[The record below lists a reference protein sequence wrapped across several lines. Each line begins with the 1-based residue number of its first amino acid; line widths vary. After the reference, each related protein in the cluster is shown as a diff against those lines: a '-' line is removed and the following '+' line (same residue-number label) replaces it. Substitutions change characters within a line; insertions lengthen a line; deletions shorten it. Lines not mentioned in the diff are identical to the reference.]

1 LGWKAYDQ
9 VHQALNE
16 FNKAYNLPL
25 GWNISPTAAETV
37 FGHRPPPET
46 SLQAASV
53 QRDSGSESSEDESI
67 DGESESEGGS
77 QGDEDDG
84 LSGIDLLETRARQ
97 QSRSLV
103 NAKVLFWWSKG
114 AGTQIFVRY
123 GPRSNPIFRIR
134 AGTHEYYDKKTVTRV
149 LVSKTRGY
157 MKKPAVMDGISGETW
172 KYERK
177 HVSDILGVGWKI
189 EDDDESR
196 IDPLALIEP
205 ATGVM
210 YPETRVFVAWKDGEK
225 TLETRAFI
233 RRIANGSNLD
243 GDRLIF
249 QKAKELEGIFRENE
263 EVYEPGIS
271 EPIGTYIGESE
282 RQTLN
287 SRRLSPTRSTRSVPH
302 SRFSNKN
309 SVRFQNDE
317 ESISDISEQIAPS
330 RTSRKSTPRPS
341 IASHPINQRQSVGSE
356 DPRDRE
362 IRILR
367 EQVEQLNMSQSW
379 QGTKMVPWR
388 PIYDNHIPFND
399 RASTVSSKPPIPP
412 LRRSRRGQR
421 VRQGAPWNH
430 WGYENWD
437 PRAALY
443 Y

>member
-1 LGWKAYDQ
+1 MESPPPIGESRPEVGDWVKDIIRRFTQNRGDDVMNNLFLSDTPNFEAVNEFFGELNQHIHAANLAHGQEDIRAGEIPAQTYQAMYRSWRMEIEKPEVKNNPSLGWKAYDQ
-9 VHQALNE
+9 VYQALNE

-37 FGHRPPPET
+37 FGHRPPPKT

-67 DGESESEGGS
+67 D
-77 QGDEDDG
+77 DDG

-157 MKKPAVMDGISGETW
+157 MKKPAVMDGILGETW

-249 QKAKELEGIFRENE
+249 QKAKELE
-263 EVYEPGIS
+263 
-271 EPIGTYIGESE
+271 
-282 RQTLN
+282 
-287 SRRLSPTRSTRSVPH
+287 
-302 SRFSNKN
+302 
-309 SVRFQNDE
+309 
-317 ESISDISEQIAPS
+317 
-330 RTSRKSTPRPS
+330 
-341 IASHPINQRQSVGSE
+341 
-356 DPRDRE
+356 
-362 IRILR
+362 
-367 EQVEQLNMSQSW
+367 
-379 QGTKMVPWR
+379 
-388 PIYDNHIPFND
+388 
-399 RASTVSSKPPIPP
+399 
-412 LRRSRRGQR
+412 
-421 VRQGAPWNH
+421 
-430 WGYENWD
+430 
-437 PRAALY
+437 
-443 Y
+443 